1 MKKDMKK
8 NIKLFSGVLIF
19 ALSITSFTSCNKE
32 EIKKIK
38 PQTKEEKTEVIL
50 KDYGNNP
57 LVINIED
64 YTLKNE
70 NFRTTLWT
78 GSKLQVT
85 LMSIPVGEE
94 IGLEQHN
101 GTDQFL
107 RIEEGEGKVMMGDS
121 EENLDFVKDFSDDF
135 VIIFPSG
142 KWHNIKNTGDKPLK
156 IYSIYSPVEHP
167 VGTVHKTK
175 ADE

>member
-8 NIKLFSGVLIF
+8 NIKLFSGVLII
-19 ALSITSFTSCNKE
+19 ALSVTSFTSCNKE

-50 KDYGNNP
+50 KDYGNDP

-135 VIIFPSG
+135 VIIFQSG
-142 KWHNIKNTGDKPLK
+142 KLHNIKNTGDKPLK
-156 IYSIYSPVEHP
+156 IYSIYSAFGTIKRPVL
-167 VGTVHKTK
+167 GLL
-175 ADE
+175 

>member
-1 MKKDMKK
+1 MKK

-101 GTDQFL
+101 DTDQFL

>member
-101 GTDQFL
+101 DTDQFL

>member
-1 MKKDMKK
+1 MKK
-8 NIKLFSGVLIF
+8 NIKLFSGVLII
-19 ALSITSFTSCNKE
+19 ALSVTSFTSCNKE

-85 LMSIPVGEE
+85 LMSIPVGGE